1 MSDSSMAM
9 GDKMLARATAGH
21 DMARPSQ
28 ASPASVDSASGASGQ
43 SLNNQ
48 TGGQDWW
55 SRLVVKLV
63 VKLVG
68 NLVAS
73 VKRRLVE

>member
-1 MSDSSMAM
+1 MTDNSMVM

-28 ASPASVDSASGASGQ
+28 ASATSVDSASGASGQ

-48 TGGQDWW
+48 TGSQTGGQTGGQAGGQ
-55 SRLVVKLV
+55 SGGQAGAV
-63 VKLVG
+63 
-68 NLVAS
+68 
-73 VKRRLVE
+73 